1 MREDAAVV
9 SEIAAG
15 RIALFTPRLR
25 VALVS
30 VALALRRER
39 QSGLSG
45 PTTGPSP
52 AFARHPALCS
62 SDFPLPLL
70 GAAVARRYQVL
81 PNLGVVYIIVNVVP
95 VEAKASGFCLEAR
108 QQGLEPQPS
117 HPKCDVLPLN
127 YCRTF
132 AERSCHRMSASGCY
146 SSDIATAGSH
156 LARLQL
162 YPNRACASIFSWR
175 EVTQISKSL
184 RTEAA
189 F

>member
-30 VALALRRER
+30 VALALLGGR

-62 SDFPLPLL
+62 SDFPLPLPGQRSL
-70 GAAVARRYQVL
+70 DATRSCPISVSCYV
-81 PNLGVVYIIVNVVP
+81 IVNVVRC
-95 VEAKASGFCLEAR
+95 EAKAPGSCLKAR

-127 YCRTF
+127 YCRTI
-132 AERSCHRMSASGCY
+132 AQRSCRRMSASGCY
-146 SSDIATAGSH
+146 SSGIAITGSH

-162 YPNRACASIFSWR
+162 YPNRACSSIFS
-175 EVTQISKSL
+175 
-184 RTEAA
+184 
-189 F
+189 